1 METIKSSEEITL
13 LFKQGNRFHTAHLTF
28 IVLPQHDHGE
38 SSDGRVAFIAGKK
51 LGNAVWRNRAKRR
64 MRALCTDI
72 GGPWNGLDVV
82 LLAKKSINEAQYID
96 LLHACDGVAN
106 RLKDYRE

>member
-28 IVLPQHDHGE
+28 IVLPQCGHGE
-38 SSDGRVAFIAGKK
+38 TTNGRVAFIAGKK

-64 MRALCTDI
+64 MRAVCKDI
-72 GGPWNGLDVV
+72 GGPWQGLDVV
-82 LLAKKSINEAQYID
+82 FLAKKSITEAQYID
-96 LLHACDGVAN
+96 LLKSCAAIENKFKELQD
-106 RLKDYRE
+106 

>member
-28 IVLPQHDHGE
+28 IVLSQCDHGE
-38 SSDGRVAFIAGKK
+38 TSDGRVAFIAGKK

-64 MRALCTDI
+64 MRAVCKDI
-72 GGPWNGLDVV
+72 GGPWRGLDVV
-82 LLAKKSINEAQYID
+82 LLAKNSINEAQYID
-96 LLHACDGVAN
+96 LLKSCAIIGEK
-106 RLKDYRE
+106 LKGLQD